1 MSVKVTKDINKPSI
15 NFKKFNHIIKRIKRI
30 KMGIFD
36 IKSKT
41 IVTDYLG
48 NDIVASFFITL
59 FFFFDLIFIK
69 IYRTVCQQK

>member
-1 MSVKVTKDINKPSI
+1 MSAKVIKDKNTPNI
-15 NFKKFNHIIKRIKRI
+15 NFKKFNYIIKRIKRI

-48 NDIVASFFITL
+48 NNIVAFFSSHY
-59 FFFFDLIFIK
+59 FFFFDLNFYK
-69 IYRTVCQQK
+69 IYRTVCQ